1 MLVMFCV
8 VLFVFFSVLL
18 FAFLMFFFFISFI
31 CIILCFFFFFKQKT
45 AYDLRISD
53 WSSDVCS
60 SDLQPEGP
68 LVTVDRWRHLVC
80 SIESR
85 KIVNRK
91 TRSQTACA
99 YQYSDASAPIF
110 SIINDSFDPVVV
122 RGLKQAEV
130 VHNLAFARRRPDL
143 RLYLLQCRSSC
154 QKQQLIH
161 GNRKL
166 YGARCRSIIRCT
178 THKDQA

>member
-1 MLVMFCV
+1 M
-8 VLFVFFSVLL
+8 SRTA
-18 FAFLMFFFFISFI
+18 FAS
-31 CIILCFFFFFKQKT
+31 
-45 AYDLRISD
+45 
-53 WSSDVCS
+53 
-60 SDLQPEGP
+60 
-68 LVTVDRWRHLVC
+68 
-80 SIESR
+80 
-85 KIVNRK
+85 
-91 TRSQTACA
+91 
-99 YQYSDASAPIF
+99 QYSDASAPIV
-110 SIINDSFDPVVV
+110 SIINDSFDPVAV

-178 THKDQA
+178 THQDRSEEHTSELQSLMRISYAVFCLKKKTNRAPTHSL